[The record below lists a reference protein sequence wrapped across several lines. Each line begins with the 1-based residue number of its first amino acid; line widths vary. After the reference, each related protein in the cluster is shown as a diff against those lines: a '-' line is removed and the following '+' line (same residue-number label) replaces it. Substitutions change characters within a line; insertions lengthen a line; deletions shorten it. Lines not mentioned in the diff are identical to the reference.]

1 MVTFTH
7 ETAKNFN
14 LSLYQN
20 QLHKTMRKLL
30 QPKLLSLL
38 AMTFLLSSVAFAQ
51 PSGTK
56 NLASPRDSV
65 SGTLGGAHI
74 KIWYGSPSVKGR
86 KIFGA
91 LEPWDKVYRAGA
103 NEATIFTTDKDI
115 KVEGKT
121 LPAGSYAFFVIPKA
135 DGKWTVIF
143 NKTAHQWGAFKYDES
158 KDQLRV
164 DVKVKKIPNQERLV
178 YTIGKH
184 DFDMKWADTDVPVM
198 VD

>member
-7 ETAKNFN
+7 DLSRNFN

-20 QLHKTMRKLL
+20 QLRKTMRKLL

-51 PSGTK
+51 PAGTK
-56 NLASPRDSV
+56 NLPSPRDSV
-65 SGTLGGAHI
+65 SGTLAGAHI

-103 NEATIFTTDKDI
+103 NEATVFTTDKAI
-115 KVEGKT
+115 KVEGKE
-121 LPAGSYAFFVIPKA
+121 LPAGSYSFYVIPKA

-143 NKTAHQWGAFKYDES
+143 NKTAHQWGTIYKEDQ
-158 KDQLRV
+158 DQLRV
-164 DVKVKKIPNQERLV
+164 TVNVKKIPNHERLV

-198 VD
+198 VN

>member
-1 MVTFTH
+1 
-7 ETAKNFN
+7 
-14 LSLYQN
+14 
-20 QLHKTMRKLL
+20 MRKLL
-30 QPKLLSLL
+30 QPKLLSLV
-38 AMTFLLSSVAFAQ
+38 AVTFFLSSVAFAQ
-51 PSGTK
+51 PAGTK
-56 NLASPRDSV
+56 NLPSPRDSV
-65 SGTLGGAHI
+65 SGTLAGAHV

-86 KIFGA
+86 KIFGS

-143 NKTAHQWGAFKYDES
+143 NKTAHQWGAFKYDEAQ
-158 KDQLRV
+158 DQLRV
-164 DVKVKKIPNQERLV
+164 TVSVKKIANQEHLA

-184 DFDMKWADTDVPVM
+184 DFDMKWAETDVPVM
-198 VD
+198 VN